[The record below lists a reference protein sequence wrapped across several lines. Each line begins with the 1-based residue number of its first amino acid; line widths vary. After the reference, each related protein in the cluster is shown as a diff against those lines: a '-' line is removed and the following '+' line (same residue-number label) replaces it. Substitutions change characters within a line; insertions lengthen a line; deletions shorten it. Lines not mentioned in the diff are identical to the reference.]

1 MIPSSS
7 GVEQPAVNRRVGG
20 SNPSS
25 GAPLAMRD
33 ARHRAPSIHDKGR
46 PARRPLSS
54 RPVRRSAGGRRTQPQ
69 RTARPPD
76 TFVCAVD
83 AAAEPFD
90 GAPFDITRSACV
102 APGVGGISVGNA
114 PMHAAA
120 NRGSTTKVAVRR
132 VRGTRMST
140 LRDGSWSAA
149 RLAWRLSRRSLVA
162 LRRRLSPGLP
172 LSRRPSSR
180 AIMPCGTT
188 PGCCIRVTSGRV
200 AAFRLRCAS
209 HLDVPPCRK
218 YVYGPFYR
226 SVVRSSIRP

>member
-25 GAPLAMRD
+25 GAPLAMHD
-33 ARHRAPSIHDKGR
+33 SMHRTTCTRDKGR
-46 PARRPLSS
+46 PVRRPLSS
-54 RPVRRSAGGRRTQPQ
+54 RPVRRSARGGRTRNQ
-69 RTARPPD
+69 RTDRPVE
-76 TFVCAVD
+76 TACAV
-83 AAAEPFD
+83 AVAVEPFD
-90 GAPFDITRSACV
+90 NAPFDITRSACV

-209 HLDVPPCRK
+209 HLDVPLCRK